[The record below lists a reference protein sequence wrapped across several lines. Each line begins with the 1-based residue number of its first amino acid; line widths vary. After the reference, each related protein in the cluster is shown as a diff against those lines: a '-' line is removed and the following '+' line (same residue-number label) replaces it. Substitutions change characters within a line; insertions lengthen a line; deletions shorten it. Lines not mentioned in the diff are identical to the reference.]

1 MADIINIR
9 LTKDCPEVSVMD
21 EAAKALGISRN
32 EMIVRAITLMVNF
45 DTTFY
50 NKLEKYSENVRVPM
64 HLAIQNTIIKR
75 WAQDNAKKAVWGT
88 NKDLL
93 LEFAYNEDG
102 VITTKELYEMTYKL
116 TFEEEAKERFRQLQ
130 EDINHGI
137 ELRGEDKSFYD
148 EFKPK
153 YGYKPRMEKDS
164 LNEGSTFWQGEED
177 GAK

>member
-9 LTKDCPEVSVMD
+9 LTKECPEVSLMD
-21 EAAKALGISRN
+21 ETAKALGISRN
-32 EMIVRAITLMVNF
+32 EMIVRAITMMVNF

-50 NKLEKYSENVRVPM
+50 KKLEKYSDNVKVPM

-88 NKDLL
+88 NRDLL

-102 VITTKELYEMTYKL
+102 VVTTKELYEMIYKM
-116 TFEEEAKERFRQLQ
+116 TFEEETKERFRLLQ
-130 EDINHGI
+130 EDVNHGI
-137 ELRGEDKSFYD
+137 ELRGEDKVFYD

-153 YGYKPRMEKDS
+153 YGYKPKMEKES
-164 LNEGSTFWQGEED
+164 LNDGSAFWEGEDDGE
-177 GAK
+177 K